1 VTFAPHTRRIYARPI
16 RVALGF
22 GFHGPLAHQT
32 DASYAVRVPRVGA
45 LPAASFPRHLA
56 MTRLLFG

>member
-1 VTFAPHTRRIYARPI
+1 VTFTPHTRRIYARPV

-22 GFHGPLAHQT
+22 GSLGPLAHQM
-32 DASYAVRVPRVGA
+32 DASYAVRVPRAEA

-56 MTRLLFG
+56 MTQLLFG